1 MHIEKTTRGV
11 TIDDVDQGIRA
22 RSTGVVEVDDADIS
36 ALSVGVNAAP
46 GTPVRLAGSHLD
58 ALEAIRGEVIQDG
71 VKDLSLP
78 PLNLLGAI
86 GVPLVVL
93 ALLLELVDNYRHR
106 GTERTE
112 RRAPPDL
119 TVTARGQLGPAGRAG
134 GSPSIRRQPHAGIQH
149 VEVSGA
155 AAATWTAPSAEWAGC
170 ATSGCGHCPWRPD
183 QRRCRCEGV
192 EPARVHP
199 LDDALTGRARR
210 QRARATSVPHVSA
223 SGDHRIVAPSRLR
236 ISADGV
242 PRRATRRVG

>member
-1 MHIEKTTRGV
+1 MISGV

-71 VKDLSLP
+71 VNDLSLP

-93 ALLLELVDNYRHR
+93 ALLLELVDNYQHR

-119 TVTARGQLGPAGRAG
+119 TVTADAFSWARRAELEGR
-134 GSPSIRRQPHAGIQH
+134 R
-149 VEVSGA
+149 
-155 AAATWTAPSAEWAGC
+155 PSAANRTPESS
-170 ATSGCGHCPWRPD
+170 TSKYP
-183 QRRCRCEGV
+183 
-192 EPARVHP
+192 
-199 LDDALTGRARR
+199 RR
-210 QRARATSVPHVSA
+210 QRRPGQHLPP
-223 SGDHRIVAPSRLR
+223 SGPAVRP
-236 ISADGV
+236 ADAVTAHGDRTNEDAAV
-242 PRRATRRVG
+242 KG